1 MIPKEKIDE
10 LREKA
15 DIVSVISEY
24 VPLKKRGKNYLAL
37 CPFHSEKTPSFTVSQ
52 EKQLFHCF
60 GCGEGGN
67 VFAFLMKM
75 EKLDFPEA
83 AEILGDKLG
92 IHIERSKGNG
102 AAKSYRE
109 RLWDLMGLA
118 CKFFEN
124 QLDSNEG
131 AAARNYLVKRKL
143 KPETTKTFKLGW
155 APDSWDS
162 LLNHLL
168 SRGAKVE
175 DLEAAGLIVPRAKM
189 AGHYDR
195 FRGRLMFPLFDLRGR
210 VTGFSGRTLLAEEP
224 KYLNSPDSPIFLKG
238 ESLFGMHLAK
248 EEIKKQKFAILVE
261 GNVDVLSIYEAGMKN
276 VAAPLGTALTGS
288 QANLL
293 KRFAETVILAFDSDA
308 AGGAASE
315 RAQEILKEAGLKVRI
330 ADLGSAK
337 DPDELIK
344 NTGVAAFIES
354 LKRSKPA
361 LEFKIGR
368 ILSRYN
374 LSEIESRAQA
384 AYQVAELLAGEKD
397 AIIRREYLKRAA
409 GMLKLEEDQ
418 LQSEVNRRTFY
429 KRSAGSPASRLVA
442 KPPQK
447 IAEAEK
453 CLIRLA
459 IESEEAFAYI
469 RENISAKDFV
479 DSNCREIMSN
489 LERQPAPKILEAL
502 GSPAQQQL
510 VREALMSEAPTEEA
524 LKIAED
530 CISVI
535 RSHNLKKQLEGVRAE
550 LLSAERNGNL
560 DSAKKL
566 NTEYNTLSEILRSYA
581 R

>member
-1 MIPKEKIDE
+1 VIPKEKIEE

-75 EKLDFPEA
+75 EKVDFPEA

-92 IHIERSKGNG
+92 IHIERAQGSG

-109 RLWDLMGLA
+109 RLLDLAGLA

-124 QLDSNEG
+124 QLDTNQG
-131 AAARNYLVKRKL
+131 AAARDYLVRRKL

-162 LLNHLL
+162 LLNHLQ

-175 DLEAAGLIVPRAKM
+175 DLEAAGLVVPRSQKK
-189 AGHYDR
+189 GHYDR
-195 FRGRLMFPLFDLRGR
+195 FRGRLMFPLFDPRGR
-210 VTGFSGRTLLAEEP
+210 VIGFSGRTLGAEEP

-238 ESLFGMHLAK
+238 ETLFGIHLAK

-261 GNVDVLSIYEAGMKN
+261 GNIDVLSIYEAGLKN
-276 VAAPLGTALTGS
+276 VVAPLGTALTGS
-288 QANLL
+288 QAGLI

-344 NTGVAAFIES
+344 NTGVAVFIES

-374 LSEIESRAQA
+374 LAEIESRAQA
-384 AYQVAELLAGEKD
+384 AYQVAELLAREKD

-409 GMLKLEEDQ
+409 GMLKIEEEQ
-418 LQSEVNRRTFY
+418 LLSEVNRRTFY
-429 KRSAGSPASRLVA
+429 RRAGGSPASRLVS

-479 DSNCREIMSN
+479 DLNCREIMSH
-489 LERQPAPKILEAL
+489 LERQPAPNIIEAL
-502 GSPAQQQL
+502 ESPAQQQL

-524 LKIAED
+524 LKMAED

-535 RSHNLKKQLEGVRAE
+535 RSHNLKKQLEGVRAD
-550 LLSAERNGNL
+550 LLSAECSGNL
-560 DSAKKL
+560 DSVKKL
-566 NTEYNTLSEILRSYA
+566 NTEYNALSEILRSYA